1 MAQGSY
7 THLSY
12 ADRIQFCGLRAA
24 GMSIPQ
30 CAKILQRSP
39 STLYRELKR
48 NIHHNGHHAYYT
60 HSRANEMA
68 QARRKESK
76 PRHRHTAQAWTI
88 IEQQIRLNWSPEQV
102 AHWIRAEHGV
112 HICAETIY
120 QYIYEEKRAGG
131 SLYVHLR
138 HRSRKRRKRY
148 RSKDYRG
155 ILKDKRMIGERPQQ
169 INERASIGHWEID
182 TVLGKGS
189 KRCVVTLVERKTGY
203 VIIGVL
209 NARKADY
216 LNAKVIE
223 LIQRHNMPFLSITAD
238 NGTEFHGY
246 KQIEQATQTT
256 FYFATPHHSWE
267 RGTNENTNGL
277 IRQYLPKGT
286 SMRRLTQSMC
296 DLIADEI
303 NGRPRK
309 RLGYTTPIIAIRKAA

>member
-1 MAQGSY
+1 MVQCPY
-7 THLSY
+7 KHLSHAERY
-12 ADRIQFCGLRAA
+12 TLSRLRASRVPISEC
-24 GMSIPQ
+24 GR
-30 CAKILQRSP
+30 ILGRSR
-39 STLYRELKR
+39 STIYRELKR

-68 QARRKESK
+68 QARRKASK
-76 PRHRHTAQAWTI
+76 PRHRHTAQVWTT

-102 AHWIRAEHGV
+102 AHWLPGAHGV
-112 HICAETIY
+112 RISTETIY
-120 QYIYEEKRAGG
+120 QYIYEDKKAGG

-155 ILKDKRMIGERPQQ
+155 VLRGKRMIGERPQE
-169 INERASIGHWEID
+169 INDRVSIGHWEID

-189 KRCVVTLVERKTGY
+189 KRCIVTLVERKTGY
-203 VIIGVL
+203 LMIGVL
-209 NARKADY
+209 DARRADI
-216 LNAKVIE
+216 LNQKVIE

-246 KQIEQATQTT
+246 KQIEQATNTT
-256 FYFATPHHSWE
+256 FFFATPHHSWE

-277 IRQYLPKGT
+277 IRQYLPKGQ

-303 NGRPRK
+303 NHRPRK
-309 RLGYTTPIIAIRKAA
+309 RLGYGTPYSSIQKAA